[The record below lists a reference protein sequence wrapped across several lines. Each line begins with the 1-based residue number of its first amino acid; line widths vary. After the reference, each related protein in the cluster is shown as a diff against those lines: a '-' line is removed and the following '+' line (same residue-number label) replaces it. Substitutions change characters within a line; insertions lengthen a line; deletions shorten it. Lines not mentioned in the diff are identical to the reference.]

1 MSKVLNATLNQ
12 RVYET
17 LLQMLLSGEIPMG
30 EQLDER
36 ELSTKLGVSRTPL
49 REAIASLVRAGLVE
63 YFPYRGNYV
72 KKWTAKQV
80 RDLYLVRKSLEVLAI
95 HIVTPKLSNEDIDD
109 IRAVLNQAEEA
120 LVRGDLQ
127 AFGEADS
134 RFHSMMVQKTENV
147 TLIDTIEHLS
157 VQIQMIRTIAN
168 RDANLL
174 ERTTQERPRILNA
187 LEQRDSEL
195 AAALMADHI
204 EGVSQSVIM
213 QLEEHEHNDKSQ

>member
-1 MSKVLNATLNQ
+1 MAKVLNPTLNQ
-12 RVYET
+12 QVYET

-63 YFPYRGNYV
+63 YFPYRGNFV

-80 RDLYLVRKSLEVLAI
+80 SDLYLVRKSLEVLAI
-95 HIVTPKLSNEDIDD
+95 HIVTPKLSNEDIDN
-109 IRAVLNQAEEA
+109 IRLVLNEAEAA
-120 LVRGDLQ
+120 LVRGDLP

-134 RFHSMMVQKTENV
+134 RFHRMMVQKTENS
-147 TLIDTIEHLS
+147 TLIDTLEHLS

-168 RDANLL
+168 RDSTLL

-195 AAALMADHI
+195 AASLMADHI
-204 EGVSQSVIM
+204 EGVSRSVIL
-213 QLEEHEHNDKSQ
+213 QLQEIEVNNTN